1 MAMNLEARARQ
12 ADRAAE
18 GAAAAPPVR
27 PARPPHA
34 CMLPSGAGV
43 LFLSRPGAQLPGL

>member
-18 GAAAAPPVR
+18 GAAAAPQVR
-27 PARPPHA
+27 PARPAHA
-34 CMLPSGAGV
+34 RTLPSGAGV
-43 LFLSRPGAQLPGL
+43 SVLGRPGAKLPGL